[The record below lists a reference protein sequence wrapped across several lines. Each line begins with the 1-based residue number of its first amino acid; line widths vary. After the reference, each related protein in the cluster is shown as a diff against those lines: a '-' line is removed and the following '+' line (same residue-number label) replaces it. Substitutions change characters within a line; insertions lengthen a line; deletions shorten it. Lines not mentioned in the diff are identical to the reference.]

1 LPLICGLLASN
12 DLLACISTLLLRP
25 SDCGRYLVIVG
36 FFAACAA
43 RGWNAG
49 ERENVSHTFGL
60 FTQLSLSNSPQTFR
74 LKYSCTFPAG
84 KRRRAICEPT
94 PMTRDQKGHKIGAQ
108 LLSVIRS

>member
-1 LPLICGLLASN
+1 LICGLLASKG

-36 FFAACAA
+36 FSAACAA
-43 RGWNAG
+43 RGRNAG

-60 FTQLSLSNSPQTFR
+60 FTQLSLSNSAPQTFR
-74 LKYSCTFPAG
+74 YPCIFPTG
-84 KRRRAICEPT
+84 KKTWAICEPT